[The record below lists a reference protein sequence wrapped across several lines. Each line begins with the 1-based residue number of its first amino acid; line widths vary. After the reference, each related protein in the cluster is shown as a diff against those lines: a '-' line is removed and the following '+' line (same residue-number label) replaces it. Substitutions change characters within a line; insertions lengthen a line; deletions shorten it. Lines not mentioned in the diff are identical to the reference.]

1 MTTLSEICSLAIAER
16 DIESLQ
22 YLINVCDELHNGAK
36 ESEGFP
42 QEELP
47 TDEKYEEMR
56 KIVKQ
61 NTRSTLLNITT
72 EDISSMNKKYLRKTG
87 VISNNVNTLGIKK
100 ARLEDPES
108 ILVVDGIQV
117 QETIEKIPEALLMK
131 KYDGCTIACIF
142 TRCGP
147 LFKLDYARTRG
158 ADKGVGRKSKD
169 VTTKMSLVINDFENS
184 LNSFLGSVSKMR
196 FNAKNSE
203 LLGNT
208 NETVQI
214 EVSTI
219 DIQKFVIRGELVLR
233 EKVVDKPN
241 CSAVAG
247 PLNGKFETFRSV
259 CDGFCWKPFEIINIT
274 LKDGS
279 KVIPC
284 QYDVIQF
291 LMALKQYDPN
301 DFIEVKN
308 LDGSY
313 DFLGLLTTWQHE
325 TAIPLDG
332 IVYCP
337 RNFTYPTCPE
347 ESSKRVN
354 YGKYKFKKNNIMTT
368 KINAFEY
375 SIGATGKFSC
385 MATVEPIISG
395 GKTYIHLRLPM
406 KKIQDALKA
415 GPFGINTVIEVELS
429 REMAL
434 TLSKTFPN
442 ISSEVIPYEFPKKCP
457 YCDQE
462 LELKTGKADSTLKCL
477 NKRCK
482 GILMKR
488 LEKFLSELGL
498 KGISEKTIFNYFENR
513 PFNFKDFYRDVINV
527 PMKSTTRRTGKTI
540 IDNGPKYNFDELM
553 ANATNQQLLI
563 AFQIATQSTLKGTM
577 ERYGL
582 NWDHKDNA
590 ALRRIDDELIK
601 EVL

>member
-1 MTTLSEICSLAIAER
+1 MATLSEICSMAIAER

-22 YLINVCDELHNGAK
+22 YLINVCDDLHNGAK

-47 TDEKYEEMR
+47 TDEKYEEMK

-61 NTRSTLLNITT
+61 NIRSTMLNITT
-72 EDISSMNKKYLRKTG
+72 EDISSMNKKYIRKKG
-87 VISNNVNTLGIKK
+87 VMSNNVNTLNIKK
-100 ARLEDPES
+100 TRLEDPDS

-117 QETIEKIPEALLMK
+117 QETIEKIPEAILMK
-131 KYDGCTIACIF
+131 KYDGCTIACVF

-158 ADKGVGRKSKD
+158 VDKGVGRKSSDATAKMAL
-169 VTTKMSLVINDFENS
+169 VTNDFERS
-184 LNSFLGSVSKMR
+184 LNDFLRTVDKIR
-196 FNAKNSE
+196 FNAKNNE

-214 EVSTI
+214 NVNTI

-233 EKVVDKPN
+233 EKIIDKPN

-247 PLNGKFETFRSV
+247 PLNGKFETFKNV
-259 CDGFCWKPFEIINIT
+259 CDGFCWRPFEIINIT
-274 LKDGS
+274 LKDSS

-284 QYDVIQF
+284 QYDVLKF
-291 LMALKQYDPN
+291 LIALKQYDPN
-301 DFIEVKN
+301 DYIEVKN
-308 LDGSY
+308 LDGSF
-313 DFLGLLTTWQHE
+313 DFIGLLTTWQHE

-354 YGKYKFKKNNIMTT
+354 YGKYKFKKNNVVTT

-375 SIGATGKFSC
+375 SIGQSGKFSC
-385 MATVEPIISG
+385 VAIVEPFFSG
-395 GKTYIHLRLPM
+395 GKTYKHLRLPM
-406 KKIQDALKA
+406 RKIQDALKA
-415 GPFGINTVIEVELS
+415 GPFGVNTIIEANLS

-457 YCDQE
+457 YCDHD
-462 LELKTGKADSTLKCL
+462 LELKTGKTDTTLKCS
-477 NKRCK
+477 NNSCK

-488 LEKFLSELGL
+488 LETFLSELGL

-513 PFNFKDFYRDVINV
+513 PFNFRDFYRDVINV
-527 PMKSTTRRTGKTI
+527 PMKSTTRRTGKTVI
-540 IDNGPKYNFDELM
+540 EKGPKYNFNELM
-553 ANATNQQLLI
+553 ETATNEKLLI
-563 AFQIATQSTLKGTM
+563 AFQIATKSNLKATM
-577 ERYGL
+577 EKYGL
-582 NWDHKDNA
+582 SWNHKDIA
-590 ALRRIDDELIK
+590 ALRRIDDILIR

>member
-1 MTTLSEICSLAIAER
+1 MATLSEICSLAIAER

-22 YLINVCDELHNGAK
+22 YLINVCDELHNGSK

-47 TDEKYEEMR
+47 TDEKYEEMK

-61 NTRSTLLNITT
+61 NVRSTMLNIVT
-72 EDISSMNKKYLRKTG
+72 EDISNMNKKYIRKKG
-87 VISNNVNTLGIKK
+87 VMSNNVNTLGIKK
-100 ARLEDPES
+100 TRSEDPDS

-117 QETIEKIPEALLMK
+117 QETIEKIPEAILMK
-131 KYDGCTIACIF
+131 KYDGCTIACVF

-158 ADKGVGRKSKD
+158 VDKGVGRNSSD
-169 VTTKMSLVINDFENS
+169 VTAKMSLVTNDFERS
-184 LNSFLGSVSKMR
+184 LNDFLRAVDKIR
-196 FNAKNSE
+196 FNAKNNE

-214 EVSTI
+214 EINTI

-233 EKVVDKPN
+233 EKIIDKPN

-247 PLNGKFETFRSV
+247 PLNGKFETFKNV
-259 CDGFCWKPFEIINIT
+259 CDGFCWRPFEIINIT
-274 LKDGS
+274 LKDSS

-284 QYDVIQF
+284 QYDVLKF
-291 LMALKQYDPN
+291 LIDIKQYDPN

-308 LDGSY
+308 LDGSF
-313 DFLGLLTTWQHE
+313 DFLGLLITWQHE

-354 YGKYKFKKNNIMTT
+354 YGKYKFKKNNIITT

-375 SIGATGKFSC
+375 SIGYSGKFSC
-385 MATVEPIISG
+385 VAIVEPFFSG
-395 GKTYIHLRLPM
+395 GKTYKHLRLPM
-406 KKIQDALKA
+406 RKIQDALKA
-415 GPFGINTVIEVELS
+415 GPFGVNTIIEANLS

-442 ISSEVIPYEFPKKCP
+442 ISSDVIPYEFPKKCP
-457 YCDQE
+457 YCDHD
-462 LELKTGKADSTLKCL
+462 LELKTGKTDTTLKCL
-477 NKRCK
+477 NNSCK

-513 PFNFKDFYRDVINV
+513 PFNFRDFYRDVINV
-527 PMKSTTRRTGKTI
+527 PMKSTTRRTGKTVI
-540 IDNGPKYNFDELM
+540 EKGPKYNFNELM
-553 ANATNQQLLI
+553 EKATNEQLLI

-577 ERYGL
+577 EKYGL
-582 NWDHKDNA
+582 SWNHKDIA
-590 ALRRIDDELIK
+590 ALRRIDDVLIR
-601 EVL
+601 EIL